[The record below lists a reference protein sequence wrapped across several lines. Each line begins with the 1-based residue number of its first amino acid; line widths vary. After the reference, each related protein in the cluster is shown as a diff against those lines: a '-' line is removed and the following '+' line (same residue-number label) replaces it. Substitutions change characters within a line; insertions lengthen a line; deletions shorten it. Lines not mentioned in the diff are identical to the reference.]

1 MVCHIYRCHPTY
13 LKMTPRPNI
22 ILLLV
27 PARRYGVVG
36 GQMLLVAEQNT
47 GESASATGT
56 AAGGACSSSRETCM
70 SVPMHAAHDKNTQAA
85 VYRRHVAF
93 LRGNSRP
100 TSTSREGRGR
110 GRQSRRAEAAAAAD
124 TEAEMRRRLQLG
136 RSISIQPSTG
146 ASTSSSKIFQVRYF
160 FCHYCLY
167 SVLDRATTNAMSL
180 IVLYGLWCDVQVNF
194 RHTHSTGSFRYS
206 RNTLLLNVVEQ

>member
-1 MVCHIYRCHPTY
+1 
-13 LKMTPRPNI
+13 MTPRPNI

-93 LRGNSRP
+93 LRGNSSSAVS
-100 TSTSREGRGR
+100 STKEALP
-110 GRQSRRAEAAAAAD
+110 QRRWSFEALPQ
-124 TEAEMRRRLQLG
+124 RRWSFVGGRLQPG
-136 RSISIQPSTG
+136 
-146 ASTSSSKIFQVRYF
+146 YF
-160 FCHYCLY
+160 CRVPHAVC
-167 SVLDRATTNAMSL
+167 VAEN
-180 IVLYGLWCDVQVNF
+180 
-194 RHTHSTGSFRYS
+194 
-206 RNTLLLNVVEQ
+206 